1 MFSDE
6 LLKYDWDETTARIM
20 SMTSSDVERALSAEH
35 LTDRDFMALVSL
47 TATPY
52 LEIMARKSR
61 MITEQRFGKTMQA
74 LHPYVYHQ
82 LMH

>member
-35 LTDRDFMALVSL
+35 LTDRDFMALVSPA
-47 TATPY
+47 ATPY

-61 MITEQRFGKTMQA
+61 MITEQRFRKDHAA